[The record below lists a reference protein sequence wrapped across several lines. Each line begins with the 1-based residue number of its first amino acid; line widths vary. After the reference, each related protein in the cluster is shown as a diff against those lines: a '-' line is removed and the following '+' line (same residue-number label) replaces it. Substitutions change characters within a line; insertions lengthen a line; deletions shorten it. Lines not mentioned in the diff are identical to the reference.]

1 MSMKVNKTENL
12 AILLA
17 TYQGE
22 RFLEAQIESLLQQT
36 CEEWQLYIHD
46 DGSEDKTGE
55 IIQHYMNRYPDKIIL
70 VEGPSMGGARD
81 NFLYLMKQ
89 VEAPYY
95 MCCDQDDIWL
105 PTKIQRTL
113 AEMKTLEEK
122 ATIET
127 PCLVFTELTV
137 VNEKL
142 EVIAE
147 KMSQYQKLDCENLV
161 LSRMLMQNAVT
172 GCTLMMNRKLRDMA
186 IQYRNAK
193 NLIMHDWWISL
204 IAAQFGKISYIDE
217 PTILYRQHGDN
228 SVGALDTNNVSY
240 ILKKVR
246 RFKNNQIA
254 VLNTQLQAKELV
266 ETFGLN
272 ADTAPAKL
280 ASCIDSCKLKRLMI
294 YGKYDLKKSGL
305 ARNLGLIIWG

>member
-1 MSMKVNKTENL
+1 MKVNKTENL

-22 RFLEAQIESLLQQT
+22 KFLEAQIESLLQQT
-36 CEEWQLYIHD
+36 CKDWQLYVHD
-46 DGSEDKTGE
+46 DGSDDGTAE
-55 IIQHYMNRYPDKIIL
+55 IVQHYRNQYPEKIVL

-105 PTKIQRTL
+105 PAKIQRTFD
-113 AEMKTLEEK
+113 EMKALEEQES
-122 ATIET
+122 AQV

-137 VNEKL
+137 VNENLK
-142 EVIAE
+142 VIAE
-147 KMSQYQKLDCENLV
+147 RMSRYQKLDCENPV
-161 LSRMLMQNAVT
+161 LNRMLMQNVVT
-172 GCTLMMNRKLRDMA
+172 GCTMMMNRKLRDMA
-186 IQYRNAK
+186 IQYK
-193 NLIMHDWWISL
+193 NHKNIIMHDWWISL

-217 PTILYRQHGDN
+217 PTILYRQHGEN
-228 SVGALDTNNVSY
+228 SVGALDTSNVSY

-246 RFKNNQIA
+246 RFKNNQTA
-254 VLNTQLQAKELV
+254 VLNTQIQAKELV
-266 ETFGLN
+266 DTFGLS
-272 ADTAPAKL
+272 ADTIPGKL
-280 ASCIDSCKLKRLMI
+280 ASCLDAGKLKRLMI
-294 YGKYDLKKSGL
+294 YRKHDLKKSGL